1 MIEREVER
9 LRAERSG
16 VREAVMANGVERALG
31 ELVRREVD
39 AALRRYGIGSEQA
52 AEPARSA
59 HVGIP
64 LSETPDL
71 VQCPSCGYE
80 FRPSESGSSTT
91 IEGESSRYGTS
102 HAKGSAE
109 RSGSSRSRSI
119 ASQSTTEGTT
129 ETETGTESV
138 AGTSYLE

>member
-1 MIEREVER
+1 MTDD
-9 LRAERSG
+9 L
-16 VREAVMANGVERALG
+16 ERALG
-31 ELVRREVD
+31 ELVRREVE

-59 HVGIP
+59 QVGIP

-80 FRPSESGSSTT
+80 FRPSESRSSAT

-129 ETETGTESV
+129 ETEAGAENIS
-138 AGTSYLE
+138 GTSYPE